1 MMSNLYHYSYK
12 YIKSNLYHYSYKYIK
27 SNLYHYSYKYI
38 KSNLY
43 HYSYKYIK
51 SCSQYNSIYMNKTFC
66 PNWNFFENV
75 LLLNASI
82 KFVFPQYIYI
92 CIPTIHLYLYSH
104 NTSICFGLLMR
115 CSILLTAMIFHGVH
129 PRFIFRLFDLK
140 FSVYCFVD
148 RVLSFVLSWPLCCL
162 FFFVLR
168 LLITP
173 LVSSNFPYLTF
184 IHLTTQLGIH
194 LKLHYLSCCRY
205 FYVNDLGYK
214 DGLSK
219 YRSGEHFR

>member
-1 MMSNLYHYSYK
+1 MHQSNLYSL
-12 YIKSNLYHYSYKYIK
+12 NT
-27 SNLYHYSYKYI
+27 
-38 KSNLY
+38 
-43 HYSYKYIK
+43 
-51 SCSQYNSIYMNKTFC
+51 SI
-66 PNWNFFENV
+66 
-75 LLLNASI
+75 
-82 KFVFPQYIYI
+82 FVFPQYIYM
-92 CIPTIHLYLYSH
+92 
-104 NTSICFGLLMR
+104 F
-115 CSILLTAMIFHGVH
+115 
-129 PRFIFRLFDLK
+129 RFVNEMLDFINCYDISRS
-140 FSVYCFVD
+140 SVYCLFFFLGQCIVCSSFLAS
-148 RVLSFVLSWPLCCL
+148 VLSVLLSWPLCCL